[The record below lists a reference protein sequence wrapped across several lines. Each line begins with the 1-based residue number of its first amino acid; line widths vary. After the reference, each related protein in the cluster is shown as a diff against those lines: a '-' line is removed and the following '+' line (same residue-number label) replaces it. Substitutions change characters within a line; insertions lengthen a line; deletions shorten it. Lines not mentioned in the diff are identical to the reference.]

1 MQMNKMIGIMAL
13 VASISMLLNGYVL
26 VTSIG
31 RSTNQYGYN
40 IDKKTFFVTGF
51 AVSASYSYYMQPPHD
66 ADIVQSVLQGN
77 KAAYAILVDRH
88 QSYVFTIIS
97 RLIPVREEAE
107 DVSQEVFVKAYL
119 SLAGFKGISKFST
132 WLYTIAHTTAISHL
146 RKTRPATVF
155 TNEETMEAHGG
166 AADTH
171 SDNHR
176 DIKQAVN
183 HCIKKLAPEDAEII
197 TLYYLAEQSVEEIAA
212 IMNLGTG
219 NVKVKLHR
227 ARQKLKDIV
236 AATYGKEKELL
247 YRN

>member
-1 MQMNKMIGIMAL
+1 
-13 VASISMLLNGYVL
+13 
-26 VTSIG
+26 
-31 RSTNQYGYN
+31 
-40 IDKKTFFVTGF
+40 
-51 AVSASYSYYMQPPHD
+51 MQPPHD

-77 KAAYAILVDRH
+77 KAAYAILVDRY

-97 RLIPVREEAE
+97 RLVPLREEAE

-146 RKTRPATVF
+146 RKTRLDSVF

-171 SDNHR
+171 SENHR

-183 HCIKKLAPEDAEII
+183 HYALLPRRAVCRRDSGHYEPGHQQCKSKTAPCPQKAEGHSSCYLWKREGTII
-197 TLYYLAEQSVEEIAA
+197 SQL
-212 IMNLGTG
+212 M
-219 NVKVKLHR
+219 
-227 ARQKLKDIV
+227 
-236 AATYGKEKELL
+236 
-247 YRN
+247 

>member
-1 MQMNKMIGIMAL
+1 MQQL
-13 VASISMLLNGYVL
+13 
-26 VTSIG
+26 
-31 RSTNQYGYN
+31 
-40 IDKKTFFVTGF
+40 
-51 AVSASYSYYMQPPHD
+51 HD
-66 ADIVQSVLQGN
+66 ADIVKSVLQGK
-77 KAAYAILVDRH
+77 KAAYAMLVDRY

-146 RKTRPATVF
+146 RKTRPNTFF

-166 AADTH
+166 SVGLHTE
-171 SDNHR
+171 NHR

-183 HCIKKLAPEDAEII
+183 QCIKKLPAEDAEII
-197 TLYYLAEQSVEEIAA
+197 TLFYLAEQSVEEIAA
-212 IMNLGTG
+212 IMNFGSS

-227 ARQKLKDIV
+227 ARQKLKDIMDS
-236 AATYGKEKELL
+236 TYGKETALL